1 MKKPFPIL
9 LMSFCLSLSFCVR
22 SPDVDVK
29 KIEEE
34 KDLPEQFCTVWKK
47 GDILVS
53 DGNYLA
59 IFGASSRPLRLS
71 GGNYATDNAMGSI
84 LSFVP
89 SGQGLQCEMAIGSPD
104 LRIKDQRHYVYYT
117 SVKSTTKK
125 SRGGNIAVVA
135 TGEYIGENKEKLEI
149 ETTYEFLAKKGEIAV
164 SSRIRNAGEVTVED
178 LEYGLYVGAN
188 HSYSFSP
195 HNTSEYPGLSFRVYP
210 KDRHFMAWLYRNLNE
225 RGEVPRP
232 GDLGSGESYTI
243 QYSLFVDDRGDRL
256 LDTIYQDLQQK
267 TEKAT
272 IQFENLTGDT
282 FEIVIRDL
290 VTSSVFYRN
299 FHEQRQSLQV
309 PLPDGLYKVQAHF
322 FPAVTE
328 ELLRV
333 EENGDNTC
341 VLEDPAKGTAKIMIR
356 DTKGEFVPGKV
367 RFIGLDPTPTPYFLP
382 ENPVKNGRRWETF
395 KNSRFPPEEGLEIA
409 MPVGTYLVT
418 ASRGPE
424 YSLDQRI
431 VEVLKDERIELTFTI
446 DKAVDTTGLVPIDP
460 HMHTIYSDARVGVEE
475 RIRSVVAEGLEVA
488 MATDHNIVMDY
499 LPALKKLGLEGYL
512 TTVIGN
518 EVTVRGL
525 IHYNT
530 YPLTYRGDEEK
541 NGAILA
547 IADRAAPLFEASR
560 KKDPGLIIQLNHP
573 RAGTIGYF
581 NNVQLET
588 ESAASADIHFDT
600 SFDVLESLNGPYF
613 YQSNSVAIQDWLNLM
628 NRGIYKPLIGSSD
641 SHGIDG
647 DEPGYSRTYV
657 YYKGKKGRDLNIAAI
672 LEGMKKGHSFATN
685 SPLLDLLVNDN
696 FIPGDSFSVTDGKVN
711 IRVRVQSA
719 PWVSVDEVRII
730 INGERKLIFPVR
742 QEIQEVLKFDENIVL
757 SLDRDSSI
765 IAEAL
770 GKKSLYPVLQAKARD
785 GLLENAVLPYALTN
799 PVFVDVDGN
808 GRFNPP
814 LTEKM
819 ELIEITGEK
828 KIIER

>member
-1 MKKPFPIL
+1 MKKSLLIL
-9 LMSFCLSLSFCVR
+9 VMSFCLLFSYCAQ

-34 KDLPEQFCTVWKK
+34 KDLPEQFCTVWEK

-53 DGNYLA
+53 DGKYLA

-71 GGNYATDNAMGSI
+71 SGNYATDNAMGSI

-89 SGQGLQCEMAIGSPD
+89 AGQDLRCEMAIGSPD
-104 LRIKDQRHYVYYT
+104 IRIKDQRHYVYYT
-117 SVKSTTKK
+117 SVKHTTQK
-125 SRGGNIAVVA
+125 SRGANLTVVA
-135 TGEYIGENKEKLEI
+135 TGELEGENKEKLEI
-149 ETTYEFLAKKGEIAV
+149 ETTYEFLSNKGEIAV
-164 SSRIRNAGEVTVED
+164 SSRILNTGAVPAED

-195 HNTSEYPGLSFRVYP
+195 HSTPEHPALRFRVYP
-210 KDRHFMAWLYRNLNE
+210 KDRHFMAWLDRNPSE
-225 RGEVPRP
+225 GEEEPRP
-232 GDLGSGESYTI
+232 GSLGPGASYTI
-243 QYSLFVDDRGDRL
+243 RYSLFVDERGDRL
-256 LDTIYQDLQQK
+256 LHTIYNDLRQK

-272 IQFENLTGDT
+272 IQFENVTGDM
-282 FEIVIRDL
+282 FEIVIRDV
-290 VTSSVFYRN
+290 VTSSVFYRC
-299 FHEQRQSLQV
+299 FHDQGQSLQI
-309 PLPDGLYKVQAHF
+309 PLPGGLYRVQAHF
-322 FPAVTE
+322 FPAVIE
-328 ELLRV
+328 KLLHVR
-333 EENGDNTC
+333 EDGDNTC
-341 VLEDPAKGTAKIMIR
+341 VLKDPPKSKVKIQIR

-367 RFIGLDPTPTPYFLP
+367 RFIGLDPTPSPYFLP

-395 KNSRFPPEEGLEIA
+395 KNARFPPEAGLEMA
-409 MPVGTYLVT
+409 MPVGTYLAI

-424 YSLDQRI
+424 YSLDQRT
-431 VEVLKDERIELTFTI
+431 VEVLEGEPIDLTFTI
-446 DKAVDTTGLVPIDP
+446 DRVVDTTGLVSIDP
-460 HMHTIYSDARVGVEE
+460 HMHTIFSDARIGVEE
-475 RIRSVVAEGLEVA
+475 RIRSVVAEGIEVA

-499 LPALKKLGLEGYL
+499 SPTLKKLGLEEYL

-530 YPLTYRGDEEK
+530 YPLIFRGDEVK

-547 IADRAAPLFEASR
+547 VADRAAPLFAASR
-560 KKDPGLIIQLNHP
+560 TKDPGLIIQLNHP

-588 ESAASADIHFDT
+588 ETAASADLHFDT
-600 SFDVLESLNGPYF
+600 SFDVLESLNGPYI

-628 NRGIYKPLIGSSD
+628 NRGIYKPLVGSSD

-657 YYKGKKGRDLNIAAI
+657 YHDWKTGMGLDIEAV
-672 LEGMKKGHSFATN
+672 LEGIKNGHSFATN
-685 SPLLDLLVNDN
+685 APILDLLVNDK
-696 FIPGDSFSVTDGKVN
+696 FTPGDSCSVSDGKVGV
-711 IRVRVQSA
+711 RVRVQSA
-719 PWVSVDEVRII
+719 PWVSVNEVRII
-730 INGERKLIFPVR
+730 INGERKHIFPVKPER
-742 QEIQEVLKFDENIVL
+742 QDVLKFDENILL

-765 IAEAL
+765 VGEVL
-770 GKKSLYPVLQAKARD
+770 GEKSLYPVLQTKSRD
-785 GLLENAVLPYALTN
+785 GLLENAILPYALTN

-808 GRFNPP
+808 GRFDPP
-814 LTEKM
+814 RTEKID
-819 ELIEITGEK
+819 LIEITEEK